1 MSDNIPTICVLES
14 LKVSKKD
21 KVTIT
26 SRDTRPRN
34 IALLKEHLSNYNWS
48 ELLNNR
54 SVNVNMETLDNLLQL
69 EFERCTPV
77 NTRTISRK
85 SLRKEPWLTPNLKCY
100 IDRNKRLYSKTL
112 HSTASVPEFTTYQ
125 EYNKCL
131 KRAMRT
137 AKRLY
142 HCSKCEEYKN
152 NTKKLWKVVNE
163 IVGKNND
170 KSSAIEYLCIDGI
183 KEYSAKKISD
193 QFAKYFSSVG
203 KKFAGKIPKSKSS
216 VDVYL
221 SKLQSNQKSFF
232 FQPCDKTEI
241 KEIINN
247 LPPKSSHGHD
257 NISNVMLRT
266 IAHEI
271 SNPLAFLINQSL
283 LQGEF
288 PTNMKLAEV
297 VPLFKSKIRS
307 METNYQPIFLLTT
320 MSKVLEKSS
329 MYVFINF

>member
-1 MSDNIPTICVLES
+1 MSIKAI
-14 LKVSKKD
+14 
-21 KVTIT
+21 
-26 SRDTRPRN
+26 
-34 IALLKEHLSNYNWS
+34 
-48 ELLNNR
+48 
-54 SVNVNMETLDNLLQL
+54 Q
-69 EFERCTPV
+69 
-77 NTRTISRK
+77 
-85 SLRKEPWLTPNLKCY
+85 
-100 IDRNKRLYSKTL
+100 
-112 HSTASVPEFTTYQ
+112 
-125 EYNKCL
+125 
-131 KRAMRT
+131 T

-142 HCSKCEEYKN
+142 HCSKCEEYKT

-193 QFAKYFSSVG
+193 QFAKYFSTVG

-221 SKLQSNQKSFF
+221 NKLQSNHKSFF
-232 FQPCDKTEI
+232 FKPCDETEI

-257 NISNVMLRT
+257 NISNIMLRT
-266 IAHEI
+266 VTVEVC
-271 SNPLAFLINQSL
+271 NPLALLINQSL

-297 VPLFKSKIRS
+297 VPLFKSKTRS
-307 METNYQPIFLLTT
+307 MKTNYRPISLLST
-320 MSKVLEKSS
+320 MSMMSMIMLKKLELYGVQGLPLQWFKSYLS
-329 MYVFINF
+329 GRIMRVKC